1 MKHNWYMHGAYI
13 SETVGSSPPIRT
25 NKKNYKMIYFG
36 LGFIVGVIITS
47 LVMNYIIN
55 EF

>member
-1 MKHNWYMHGAYI
+1 
-13 SETVGSSPPIRT
+13 
-25 NKKNYKMIYFG
+25 MIYFG